1 MLLGSRKNVLLVKD
15 DVGRPKPTTKN
26 LPGEDF
32 AFGRDKRYVES
43 AAQVINEYESTVA
56 QVPRGRKAQPD
67 IKDFKRLNKVVLK
80 EGATSAA
87 ANRRTRAN
95 HDLKVA

>member
-43 AAQVINEYESTVA
+43 AAQSESHLSDYCLLINYPFVISVTYFS
-56 QVPRGRKAQPD
+56 
-67 IKDFKRLNKVVLK
+67 LH
-80 EGATSAA
+80 
-87 ANRRTRAN
+87 NRQLITHAFA
-95 HDLKVA
+95 LLFQ